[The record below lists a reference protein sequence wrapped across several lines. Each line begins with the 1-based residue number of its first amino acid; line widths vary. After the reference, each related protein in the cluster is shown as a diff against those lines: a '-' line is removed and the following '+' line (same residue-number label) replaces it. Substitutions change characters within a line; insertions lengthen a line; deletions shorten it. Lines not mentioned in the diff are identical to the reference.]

1 MILLLLL
8 LKKVEEDV
16 RKQMNRRDELVAL
29 VPEDSLK
36 LVNDVID
43 EVIFLE
49 GKLTELK
56 ALPFINS
63 NPKNPMQQRTTP
75 AAKMYKE
82 FLQQYINC
90 IKAIEYVIYKEKR
103 LEGEEVEESPLRKW
117 FRENANTK

>member
-1 MILLLLL
+1 
-8 LKKVEEDV
+8 
-16 RKQMNRRDELVAL
+16 MNRRDEIVAL
-29 VPEDSLK
+29 VPEDSLN

-56 ALPFINS
+56 NMPFIHI
-63 NPKNPMQQRTTP
+63 NPKNPMQQRSTP
-75 AAKMYKE
+75 ASKMYKE

-90 IKAIEYVIYKEKR
+90 VKMIEYVIYKEKR

-117 FRENANTK
+117 FRENANTN